1 MKKIKILFIS
11 LFLVLSIAFNTM
23 ASEANVEQEE
33 TQISIEEELRKAE
46 EETGLSGLDL
56 LLYSINNAE
65 GEIKIQVTEKEAK
78 ELPPLSERI
87 VSLIGNILS
96 IILDLIYKNIVYIVI
111 ILILSFILF
120 IRKRKA
126 NKEEIKK
133 LINKGKRGE

>member
-65 GEIKIQVTEKEAK
+65 GELKIQVTEKEAK